1 MCGHERLCMAGDE
14 AREYE
19 TMIRILAAA
28 LFSALLVAAT
38 SAEAKTKREKA
49 ENLVARAAE
58 TTNYFTTDSA
68 FEALWETADNAKAM
82 VIIPRQIRGGF
93 MLGASGGNAVMLA
106 RNEDGSWSQPTF
118 FTIGSLSFGF
128 QAGGEASEIVLLVMT
143 QRGMEHLLSTTV
155 KLGGDVSL
163 AAGPIGA
170 GAKAQTTDVLAFA
183 RSRGLYGGVSL
194 EGAILKS
201 RNDWNRAYY
210 NAEVSPADIIYR
222 QRAYNPQSANLQN
235 AVYALSRRDH
245 AAPALAPALP
255 AAPNPN
261 GGQGGAA
268 PAAEAGEPLYEDDA
282 AWGAPVK
289 SD

>member
-1 MCGHERLCMAGDE
+1 MMRL
-14 AREYE
+14 
-19 TMIRILAAA
+19 LAAA
-28 LFSALLVAAT
+28 AFGALLLLAAP
-38 SAEAKTKREKA
+38 AEAKTKREKA

-58 TTNYFTTDSA
+58 TTSYFTTDSA
-68 FEALWETADNAKAM
+68 FEALWSTADNAKAM

-210 NAEVSPADIIYR
+210 NAEVSPADVIYR

-235 AVYALSRRDH
+235 AVFALSRRSQ
-245 AAPALAPALP
+245 AAPALAPVQPIGSAPP
-255 AAPNPN
+255 AAA
-261 GGQGGAA
+261 GRE
-268 PAAEAGEPLYEDDA
+268 PAYEDDSV
-282 AWGAPVK
+282 WGAPVK

>member
-1 MCGHERLCMAGDE
+1 MLRLF
-14 AREYE
+14 
-19 TMIRILAAA
+19 AAA
-28 LFSALLVAAT
+28 LFSALMLAAP
-38 SAEAKTKREKA
+38 AEAKTKREKA
-49 ENLVARAAE
+49 EQLVSRAAE
-58 TTNYFTTDSA
+58 TTSYFTTDSA
-68 FEALWETADNAKAM
+68 FGPLWETADNAKAM
-82 VIIPRQIRGGF
+82 VIIPRQLRGGF
-93 MLGASGGNAVMLA
+93 VFGGSGGNAVMLA

-118 FTIGSLSFGF
+118 FTIGSFSFGF
-128 QAGGEASEIVLLVMT
+128 QAGGEASEIILLVMT

-163 AAGPIGA
+163 ALGPVGA

-201 RNDWNRAYY
+201 RNDWNAAYY
-210 NAEVSPADIIYR
+210 SADVSPADIIYR

-235 AVYALSRRDH
+235 AVYALSRRDRS
-245 AAPALAPALP
+245 APNLAPLQPQASGVPP
-255 AAPNPN
+255 AP
-261 GGQGGAA
+261 GAA
-268 PAAEAGEPLYEDDA
+268 PGALPPAGNNSQFEDDA